1 MNTTNRLWQI
11 VAAVGLALL
20 AVLLTTFY
28 VTNYKR
34 HVQHAEAQVSVV
46 IAAKDIPVDTQGSD
60 LLSGTWLTKLTVPRR
75 EVVPGAITSPQQ
87 LRSLIATQPIYAG
100 EQVTT
105 RRFGTPAE
113 RGVRA
118 QIKGTQRVIEVDGDA
133 HQLLAGTLRAG
144 DHVDIVG
151 AWQIQSPGALASSS
165 AAALSDD
172 RVTRVFIRDSLVLSA
187 PAAPGKAGGI
197 GAGSNAFSVQ
207 LRLTDAETQRLEWMY
222 AHGKN
227 WRLEIRPAVQ
237 AVTSPRWHDTGATLL
252 KDGVGIR

>member
-34 HVQHAEAQVSVV
+34 HVQHAEAQVSVLV
-46 IAAKDIPVDTQGSD
+46 AAKDIPVDTQGSD

-165 AAALSDD
+165 TAALSKY
-172 RVTRVFIRDSLVLSA
+172 DS
-187 PAAPGKAGGI
+187 
-197 GAGSNAFSVQ
+197 
-207 LRLTDAETQRLEWMY
+207 
-222 AHGKN
+222 
-227 WRLEIRPAVQ
+227 
-237 AVTSPRWHDTGATLL
+237 
-252 KDGVGIR
+252 